1 MTDEE
6 YRECMDKLITSGRAW
21 DAMYELQG
29 YARNYISNMEMA
41 FREEKAERNAVIK
54 ICDSNQSNKQKVEII
69 RTLMG

>member
-1 MTDEE
+1 MTDKE
-6 YRECMDKLITSGRAW
+6 YQECMGKLITSGRAW
-21 DAMYELQG
+21 DAMYELQD

-54 ICDSNQSNKQKVEII
+54 ICDSNESNKHKVEII